1 MLKSIFN
8 GFRRKLMSFF
18 KDFGHFIKQGN
29 IIDLAVAFVIGAA
42 FSKIISSLV
51 DGIIMPVIGV
61 FLGGIN
67 IAGKTTA
74 IGSAVIKWGEF
85 LQNLLDFIIVALV
98 VFWIIKILIKLK
110 MTTAKKEETPQQEV
124 LLTEIRD
131 ILKQK

>member
-1 MLKSIFN
+1 
-8 GFRRKLMSFF
+8 MSFF
-18 KDFGHFIKQGN
+18 KDFNKFIQNGN
-29 IIDLAVAFVIGAA
+29 IIDLAVAFIIGAA

-51 DGIIMPVIGV
+51 DGIIMPVIGI

-67 IAGKTTA
+67 IAGKTTT

-85 LQNLLDFIIVALV
+85 LQNLLDFIIIALV
-98 VFWIIKILIKLK
+98 VFWIVRMLMKLK
-110 MTTAKKEETPQQEV
+110 MTTAKKEQTPKQEV